1 MASTFNGKILSKNGF
16 EQISVAAVTGAITT
30 NFDIDSSGN
39 TTTTGTLGVTGVT
52 SATGGVVIGAASSL
66 QLIGVTATT
75 GTIAV
80 TDDTNTIVT
89 IAQPAGTILKD
100 LIAYPAGNIVTGGS
114 SGNDLDISIGTA
126 SAGAQLL
133 AATAI
138 LDDGGAAVTWT
149 ANVPL
154 YIIENSHGQAANA
167 FATAGIG
174 PKGGPATSEAIVIA
188 AALYSAAARD
198 IFVTL
203 RPIGADL
210 ATAAT
215 TVKYIA
221 VFQTL

>member
-1 MASTFNGKILSKNGF
+1 MATVNIRDTGRNSAKTGDVRELADRVNLTNPD
-16 EQISVAAVTGAITT
+16 EEVTTT
-30 NFDIDSSGN
+30 NEVK
-39 TTTTGTLGVTGVT
+39 T
-52 SATGGVVIGAASSL
+52 
-66 QLIGVTATT
+66 TT

-89 IAQPAGTILKD
+89 IAQPAGTVLMN
-100 LIAYPAGNIVTGGS
+100 L
-114 SGNDLDISIGTA
+114 SGNDLDIFIGKA

-154 YIIENSHGQAANA
+154 FIIENAHGHAANH

-174 PKGGPATSEAIVIA
+174 PKGGPATSEAIVVA
-188 AALYSAAARD
+188 GALYSASARN

-215 TVKYIA
+215 TVTYIA
-221 VFQTL
+221 QFQEL

>member
-1 MASTFNGKILSKNGF
+1 M
-16 EQISVAAVTGAITT
+16 AAVNIRDTGRNSAKTGDVRELADRVETT
-30 NFDIDSSGN
+30 NPDQEV
-39 TTTTGTLGVTGVT
+39 TTTNEVKV
-52 SATGGVVIGAASSL
+52 
-66 QLIGVTATT
+66 TT

-89 IAQPAGTILKD
+89 IAQPAGTVLVN
-100 LIAYPAGNIVTGGS
+100 LIAYPQGNLVTAGS
-114 SGNDLDISIGTA
+114 SGNDLDIFIGTA

-154 YIIENSHGQAANA
+154 YIIENAHGKAANQ
-167 FATAGIG
+167 FATAGVG
-174 PKGGPATSEAIVIA
+174 PNGGPATSEAIVIA
-188 AALYSAAARD
+188 GALYSSAARD

-215 TVKYIA
+215 TVTYIA
-221 VFQTL
+221 QFQKL

>member
-1 MASTFNGKILSKNGF
+1 MT
-16 EQISVAAVTGAITT
+16 AVNIRDTGRNSAKTGDVRELADRVNLTNPDEEVTTT
-30 NFDIDSSGN
+30 NEVKTI
-39 TTTTGTLGVTGVT
+39 
-52 SATGGVVIGAASSL
+52 
-66 QLIGVTATT
+66 T

-89 IAQPAGTILKD
+89 IAQPAGTVLMN
-100 LIAYPAGNIVTGGS
+100 LIAYPQGNIVTGGS
-114 SGNDLDISIGTA
+114 SGNDLDIFIGTA

-154 YIIENSHGQAANA
+154 FIIENAHGHAANH

-174 PKGGPATSEAIVIA
+174 PKGGPATSEAIVVA
-188 AALYSAAARD
+188 GALYSAAARN

-215 TVKYIA
+215 TVTYIA
-221 VFQTL
+221 QFQEL

>member
-1 MASTFNGKILSKNGF
+1 MATVNIRDTGRNSAKTGDVRELADRVNLTNPD
-16 EQISVAAVTGAITT
+16 EEVTTT
-30 NFDIDSSGN
+30 NEVKTI
-39 TTTTGTLGVTGVT
+39 
-52 SATGGVVIGAASSL
+52 
-66 QLIGVTATT
+66 T

-80 TDDTNTIVT
+80 TDDTNTVVT
-89 IAQPAGTILKD
+89 IAQPAGTILKE
-100 LIAYPAGNIVTGGS
+100 LIAYPQGNIVTGGS
-114 SGNDLDISIGTA
+114 SGNDLDIFIGTA

-154 YIIENSHGQAANA
+154 FIIENAHGHAANH

-174 PKGGPATSEAIVIA
+174 PKGGPATSEAIVVA
-188 AALYSAAARD
+188 GALYSAAARN

-215 TVKYIA
+215 TVTYIA
-221 VFQTL
+221 QFQEL

>member
-1 MASTFNGKILSKNGF
+1 MANTSFTGAVRSENGF
-16 EQISVAAVTGAITT
+16 TKISKAAGTGVITEGST
-30 NFDIDSSGN
+30 YSDAASI
-39 TTTTGTLGVTGVT
+39 TGVT
-52 SATGGVVIGAASSL
+52 SATGGLVIGAADSL
-66 QLIGVTATT
+66 KLIGVTATT

-114 SGNDLDISIGTA
+114 SGNDLDIFIGTA

-133 AATAI
+133 AATAL

-215 TVKYIA
+215 TGKYIA
-221 VFQTL
+221 VFQYL

>member
-1 MASTFNGKILSKNGF
+1 MAQVNIRKDVNDASNAIDVRRL
-16 EQISVAAVTGAITT
+16 AARVETT
-30 NFDIDSSGN
+30 NPDQEV
-39 TTTTGTLGVTGVT
+39 TTTNEVKV
-52 SATGGVVIGAASSL
+52 
-66 QLIGVTATT
+66 TT

-89 IAQPAGTILKD
+89 IAQPAGTVLTN
-100 LIAYPAGNIVTGGS
+100 LIAYPQGNLVTGGS

-133 AATAI
+133 AATAV

-154 YIIENSHGQAANA
+154 YIVENSHGKAANQ
-167 FATAGIG
+167 FATTGVG

-188 AALYSAAARD
+188 GALYSSAARN

-203 RPIGADL
+203 RPSGADL

-215 TVKYIA
+215 TVTYIA
-221 VFQTL
+221 QFQEL

>member
-1 MASTFNGKILSKNGF
+1 MANTSFTGAVRSENGF
-16 EQISVAAVTGAITT
+16 TKISKAAGTGVITEGST
-30 NFDIDSSGN
+30 YSDAASI
-39 TTTTGTLGVTGVT
+39 TGVT
-52 SATGGVVIGAASSL
+52 SATGGLVIGAADSL
-66 QLIGVTATT
+66 KLIAVTATT

-114 SGNDLDISIGTA
+114 SGNDLDIFIGTA

-133 AATAI
+133 AATAL

-221 VFQTL
+221 VFQYFVITMGR

>member
-1 MASTFNGKILSKNGF
+1 M
-16 EQISVAAVTGAITT
+16 AAVNIRDTGRNSAKTGDVRELSDRVETT
-30 NFDIDSSGN
+30 NPDQEV
-39 TTTTGTLGVTGVT
+39 TTTNEVKV
-52 SATGGVVIGAASSL
+52 
-66 QLIGVTATT
+66 TT

-89 IAQPAGTILKD
+89 IAQPAGTVLTN
-100 LIAYPAGNIVTGGS
+100 LIAYPQGNLVTAGS
-114 SGNDLDISIGTA
+114 SGNDLDIFVGTA
-126 SAGAQLL
+126 SAGVQLV

-154 YIIENSHGQAANA
+154 YVIENSHGKAANQ
-167 FATAGIG
+167 FATTGVG
-174 PKGGPATSEAIVIA
+174 PKGGPATTEAIVIA
-188 AALYSAAARD
+188 GALYSAAARN

-215 TVKYIA
+215 TVTFIA
-221 VFQTL
+221 QFQEL

>member
-1 MASTFNGKILSKNGF
+1 MAEVNIRKNINDAANILDVRALSSRV
-16 EQISVAAVTGAITT
+16 ETT
-30 NFDIDSSGN
+30 NPAEQV
-39 TTTTGTLGVTGVT
+39 TTMQEVKT
-52 SATGGVVIGAASSL
+52 
-66 QLIGVTATT
+66 TT

-89 IAQPAGTILKD
+89 IAQPAGTILTN
-100 LIAYPAGNIVTGGS
+100 LIAYPQGNLVTAGS
-114 SGNDLDISIGTA
+114 SGNDLDVFIGTA

-133 AATAI
+133 AATAL

-154 YIIENSHGQAANA
+154 YIIENSHGKAANQ
-167 FATAGIG
+167 FATTGVG
-174 PKGGPATSEAIVIA
+174 PKGGPATTEAVVIA
-188 AALYSAAARD
+188 GALYSAAARN

-215 TVKYIA
+215 TVTWIA
-221 VFQTL
+221 QFQEL

>member
-1 MASTFNGKILSKNGF
+1 MAQVNIRKDVNDASNAIDVRRL
-16 EQISVAAVTGAITT
+16 AARVDTT
-30 NFDIDSSGN
+30 NPDQEV
-39 TTTTGTLGVTGVT
+39 TTTNEVKVT
-52 SATGGVVIGAASSL
+52 
-66 QLIGVTATT
+66 TA
-75 GTIAV
+75 TIAV

-89 IAQPAGTILKD
+89 IAQPAGTVLTN
-100 LIAYPAGNIVTGGS
+100 LIAYPQGNLVTAGS

-133 AATAI
+133 AATAV

-154 YIIENSHGQAANA
+154 YIVENSHGKAANQ
-167 FATAGIG
+167 FATTGVG

-188 AALYSAAARD
+188 GALYSSAARN

-215 TVKYIA
+215 TVTYIA
-221 VFQTL
+221 QFQEL

>member
-1 MASTFNGKILSKNGF
+1 MANTTFSGAVRSENGF
-16 EQISVAAVTGAITT
+16 TKVSKAAGTGVITEGST
-30 NFDIDSSGN
+30 YSDAASI
-39 TTTTGTLGVTGVT
+39 TGVT
-52 SATGGVVIGAASSL
+52 SATGGLVIGAADSL
-66 QLIGVTATT
+66 KLIGVTATT

-114 SGNDLDISIGTA
+114 SGNDLDIFIGTA

-133 AATAI
+133 AATAL

-221 VFQTL
+221 VFQYL

>member
-1 MASTFNGKILSKNGF
+1 MATVNIRDTGRNSAKTGDVRELADRVDLTNPD
-16 EQISVAAVTGAITT
+16 EEVTTT
-30 NFDIDSSGN
+30 NE
-39 TTTTGTLGVTGVT
+39 VKV
-52 SATGGVVIGAASSL
+52 
-66 QLIGVTATT
+66 TT

-89 IAQPAGTILKD
+89 IPQPAGTVLMN
-100 LIAYPAGNIVTGGS
+100 LIAYPAGNIVTAGS
-114 SGNDLDISIGTA
+114 SGNDLDVFIGTA

-133 AATAI
+133 AATAL

-154 YIIENSHGQAANA
+154 FLIENAHGKAANQ
-167 FATAGIG
+167 FATTGVG
-174 PKGGPATSEAIVIA
+174 PKGGPATTEAVVIA
-188 AALYSAAARD
+188 GALYSAAARN

-215 TVKYIA
+215 TVTWIA
-221 VFQTL
+221 QFQEL

>member
-1 MASTFNGKILSKNGF
+1 MANTSFTGAVRSENGF
-16 EQISVAAVTGAITT
+16 TKISKAAGTGVITEGST
-30 NFDIDSSGN
+30 YSDAASI
-39 TTTTGTLGVTGVT
+39 TGVT
-52 SATGGVVIGAASSL
+52 SATGGIVIGAASSL

-114 SGNDLDISIGTA
+114 SGNDLDIFIGTA

-133 AATAI
+133 AATAL

-221 VFQTL
+221 VFQYL

>member
-1 MASTFNGKILSKNGF
+1 MAEVNIRKNINDAANILDVRALSSRV
-16 EQISVAAVTGAITT
+16 ETT
-30 NFDIDSSGN
+30 NPAEQV
-39 TTTTGTLGVTGVT
+39 TTMQEVKT
-52 SATGGVVIGAASSL
+52 
-66 QLIGVTATT
+66 TT

-89 IAQPAGTILKD
+89 IAQPAGTILTN
-100 LIAYPAGNIVTGGS
+100 LIAYPQGNLVTGGS

-154 YIIENSHGQAANA
+154 YVIENSHGKAANQ
-167 FATAGIG
+167 FATTGVG

-188 AALYSAAARD
+188 GALYSSAARN

-215 TVKYIA
+215 TVTYIA
-221 VFQTL
+221 QFQEL

>member
-1 MASTFNGKILSKNGF
+1 MANSSFTGAVRSENGFTKISKN
-16 EQISVAAVTGAITT
+16 S
-30 NFDIDSSGN
+30 
-39 TTTTGTLGVTGVT
+39 TTGVITEGSTYSDAASITGVT
-52 SATGGVVIGAASSL
+52 SATGGLVIGAADSL
-66 QLIGVTATT
+66 KLIAVTATT

-114 SGNDLDISIGTA
+114 SGNDLDIFIGTA
-126 SAGAQLL
+126 SAGTQLL
-133 AATAI
+133 AATAL

-221 VFQTL
+221 VFQYL

>member
-1 MASTFNGKILSKNGF
+1 MAEVNIRKNINDAANILDVRALASRV
-16 EQISVAAVTGAITT
+16 ETT
-30 NFDIDSSGN
+30 NPAEQV
-39 TTTTGTLGVTGVT
+39 TTMQEVKT
-52 SATGGVVIGAASSL
+52 
-66 QLIGVTATT
+66 TT

-89 IAQPAGTILKD
+89 IAQPAGTILTN
-100 LIAYPAGNIVTGGS
+100 LIAYPQGNLVTGGT
-114 SGNDLDISIGTA
+114 SGNDLDIFIGTA

-133 AATAI
+133 AATAL

-154 YIIENSHGQAANA
+154 YIIENSHGKAANQ
-167 FATAGIG
+167 FATTGVG
-174 PKGGPATSEAIVIA
+174 PKGGPATTEAVVIA
-188 AALYSAAARD
+188 GALYSAAARN

-215 TVKYIA
+215 TVTYIA
-221 VFQTL
+221 QFQEL

>member
-1 MASTFNGKILSKNGF
+1 MAEVNIRDTGRNSAKTQDVRALSSRVDTTNPD
-16 EQISVAAVTGAITT
+16 EEVITT
-30 NFDIDSSGN
+30 NEVK
-39 TTTTGTLGVTGVT
+39 T
-52 SATGGVVIGAASSL
+52 
-66 QLIGVTATT
+66 TT

-89 IAQPAGTILKD
+89 IAQPAGTILMN
-100 LIAYPAGNIVTGGS
+100 LIAYPAGNLVTAGS

-154 YIIENSHGQAANA
+154 FVIENAHGKAANQ
-167 FATAGIG
+167 FATTGIG
-174 PKGGPATSEAIVIA
+174 PKGGPATSEAVVIA
-188 AALYSAAARD
+188 GALYSAAARN

-215 TVKYIA
+215 TVTYIA
-221 VFQTL
+221 QFQEL

>member
-1 MASTFNGKILSKNGF
+1 MAEVNIRKNINDAANILDVRALASRV
-16 EQISVAAVTGAITT
+16 ETT
-30 NFDIDSSGN
+30 NPAEQV
-39 TTTTGTLGVTGVT
+39 TTMQEVKT
-52 SATGGVVIGAASSL
+52 
-66 QLIGVTATT
+66 TT

-89 IAQPAGTILKD
+89 IAQPAGTILTN
-100 LIAYPAGNIVTGGS
+100 LIAYPQGNLVTAGS
-114 SGNDLDISIGTA
+114 SGNDLDVFIGTA

-154 YIIENSHGQAANA
+154 YIIENSHGKAANQ
-167 FATAGIG
+167 FATTGVG
-174 PKGGPATSEAIVIA
+174 PKGGPATTEAVVIA
-188 AALYSAAARD
+188 GALYSAAARN

-215 TVKYIA
+215 TVTWIA
-221 VFQTL
+221 QFQEL

>member
-1 MASTFNGKILSKNGF
+1 MAEVNIRKNINDAANILDVRALASRV
-16 EQISVAAVTGAITT
+16 ETT
-30 NFDIDSSGN
+30 NPAEQV
-39 TTTTGTLGVTGVT
+39 TTMQEVKT
-52 SATGGVVIGAASSL
+52 
-66 QLIGVTATT
+66 TT

-89 IAQPAGTILKD
+89 IAQPAGTILTN
-100 LIAYPAGNIVTGGS
+100 LIAYPQGNLVTAGS
-114 SGNDLDISIGTA
+114 SGNDLDVFIGTA

-133 AATAI
+133 AATAL

-154 YIIENSHGQAANA
+154 YIIENSHGKAANQ
-167 FATAGIG
+167 FATTGVG
-174 PKGGPATSEAIVIA
+174 PKGGPATTEAVVIA
-188 AALYSAAARD
+188 GALYSAAARN

-215 TVKYIA
+215 TVTWIA
-221 VFQTL
+221 QFQEL

>member
-1 MASTFNGKILSKNGF
+1 MAEVNIRKNINDAANILDVRALSSRV
-16 EQISVAAVTGAITT
+16 ETT
-30 NFDIDSSGN
+30 NPAEQV
-39 TTTTGTLGVTGVT
+39 TTMQEVKT
-52 SATGGVVIGAASSL
+52 
-66 QLIGVTATT
+66 TT

-89 IAQPAGTILKD
+89 IAQPAGTILTN
-100 LIAYPAGNIVTGGS
+100 LIAYPQGNLVTAGS
-114 SGNDLDISIGTA
+114 SGNDLDVFIGTA

-154 YIIENSHGQAANA
+154 YIIENSHGKAANQ
-167 FATAGIG
+167 FATTGVG
-174 PKGGPATSEAIVIA
+174 PKGGPATTEAVVIA
-188 AALYSAAARD
+188 GALYSAAARN

-215 TVKYIA
+215 TVTWIA
-221 VFQTL
+221 QFQEL

>member
-1 MASTFNGKILSKNGF
+1 MANTSFTGAVRSENGF
-16 EQISVAAVTGAITT
+16 TKISKAAGTGVITEGST
-30 NFDIDSSGN
+30 YSDAASI
-39 TTTTGTLGVTGVT
+39 TGVT
-52 SATGGVVIGAASSL
+52 SATGGLVIGAADSL
-66 QLIGVTATT
+66 KLIAVTATT

-114 SGNDLDISIGTA
+114 SGNDLDIFIGTA

-133 AATAI
+133 AATAL

>member
-1 MASTFNGKILSKNGF
+1 MAEVNIRKNINDAANILDVRALSSRV
-16 EQISVAAVTGAITT
+16 ETT
-30 NFDIDSSGN
+30 NPAEQV
-39 TTTTGTLGVTGVT
+39 TTMQEVKT
-52 SATGGVVIGAASSL
+52 
-66 QLIGVTATT
+66 TT

-89 IAQPAGTILKD
+89 IAQPAGTILTN
-100 LIAYPAGNIVTGGS
+100 LIAYPQGNLVTAGS
-114 SGNDLDISIGTA
+114 SGNDLDIFIGTA

-154 YIIENSHGQAANA
+154 YIIENSHGKAANQ
-167 FATAGIG
+167 FATTGVG
-174 PKGGPATSEAIVIA
+174 PKGGPATTEAVVIA
-188 AALYSAAARD
+188 GALYSSAARN

-215 TVKYIA
+215 TVTWIA
-221 VFQTL
+221 QFQEL

>member
-1 MASTFNGKILSKNGF
+1 MAEVNIRKNINDAANILDVRALSSRV
-16 EQISVAAVTGAITT
+16 ETT
-30 NFDIDSSGN
+30 NPAEQV
-39 TTTTGTLGVTGVT
+39 TTMQEVKT
-52 SATGGVVIGAASSL
+52 
-66 QLIGVTATT
+66 TT

-89 IAQPAGTILKD
+89 IAQPAGTILTN
-100 LIAYPAGNIVTGGS
+100 LIAYPQGNLVTAGS
-114 SGNDLDISIGTA
+114 SGNDLDVFIGTA

-154 YIIENSHGQAANA
+154 YIIENSHGKAANQ
-167 FATAGIG
+167 FATTGIG
-174 PKGGPATSEAIVIA
+174 PKGGPATTEAVVIA
-188 AALYSAAARD
+188 AALYSAAARS
-198 IFVTL
+198 IYVTL

-215 TVKYIA
+215 TVTYIA
-221 VFQTL
+221 QFQEL

>member
-1 MASTFNGKILSKNGF
+1 MAEVNIRKNINDAANILDVRALSSRV
-16 EQISVAAVTGAITT
+16 ETT
-30 NFDIDSSGN
+30 NPEEQV
-39 TTTTGTLGVTGVT
+39 TTMQEVKT
-52 SATGGVVIGAASSL
+52 
-66 QLIGVTATT
+66 TT

-89 IAQPAGTILKD
+89 IAQPAGTILTN
-100 LIAYPAGNIVTGGS
+100 LIAYPQGNIVTGGT
-114 SGNDLDISIGTA
+114 SGNDLDIFIGTA

-133 AATAI
+133 AATAL

-154 YIIENSHGQAANA
+154 YIIENSHGKAANQ
-167 FATAGIG
+167 FATTGIG
-174 PKGGPATSEAIVIA
+174 PKGGPATTEAVVIA
-188 AALYSAAARD
+188 AALYSAAARN

-215 TVKYIA
+215 TVTYIA
-221 VFQTL
+221 QFQEL

>member
-1 MASTFNGKILSKNGF
+1 MANSSFTGAVRSENGF
-16 EQISVAAVTGAITT
+16 TKISKAAGTGVITEGST
-30 NFDIDSSGN
+30 YSDAASI
-39 TTTTGTLGVTGVT
+39 TGVT
-52 SATGGVVIGAASSL
+52 SATGGLVIGAADSL
-66 QLIGVTATT
+66 KLIAVTATT

-114 SGNDLDISIGTA
+114 SGNDLDIFIGTA

-133 AATAI
+133 AATAL

-188 AALYSAAARD
+188 AALYSAAARN

>member
-1 MASTFNGKILSKNGF
+1 MAEVNIRKNINDAANILDVRALASRV
-16 EQISVAAVTGAITT
+16 ETT
-30 NFDIDSSGN
+30 NPAEQV
-39 TTTTGTLGVTGVT
+39 TTMQEVKT
-52 SATGGVVIGAASSL
+52 
-66 QLIGVTATT
+66 TT

-89 IAQPAGTILKD
+89 IAQPAGTILTN
-100 LIAYPAGNIVTGGS
+100 LIAYPQGNLVTAGS
-114 SGNDLDISIGTA
+114 SGNDLDIFIGTA

-154 YIIENSHGQAANA
+154 YIIENSHGKAANQ
-167 FATAGIG
+167 FATTGVG
-174 PKGGPATSEAIVIA
+174 PKGGPATTEAVVIA
-188 AALYSAAARD
+188 GALYSAAARN

-215 TVKYIA
+215 TVTWIA
-221 VFQTL
+221 QFQEL